1 MRKIL
6 GMSLVAV
13 LALGAGSYALGD
25 SGSAKGRSSADS
37 GQMMG
42 SGGMTGQGMM
52 GRGDMMK
59 PGMMGGGM
67 MGSSGMMGTGRSMMA
82 GVTNFIDMCRTM
94 ITGWLGTTDSSAPE
108 DPYSRKGRGAPRTER
123 GMQ

>member
-1 MRKIL
+1 MRKIA
-6 GMSLVAV
+6 GMGLVVV
-13 LALGAGSYALGD
+13 LALGVGSYALGD
-25 SGSAKGRSSADS
+25 SGSAKDRSLADS

-42 SGGMTGQGMM
+42 SGGMMGQGGMM
-52 GRGDMMK
+52 GRG
-59 PGMMGGGM
+59 GMMGQGGM
-67 MGSSGMMGTGRSMMA
+67 MGSSGMMGMGRSMMS